1 MSEFSP
7 SSATQPG
14 VEPFRTLP
22 LTVSVNAQPSA
33 TLEPSDC
40 VGLQPWPR
48 SCCRLQWGELGP
60 RAMTS
65 SILSLQE
72 ILRHC
77 RTLPPSR
84 RAFYEALLTHGDVVA
99 VRVSYLPGAL
109 LWLVTTPTQ
118 ARLMREAHDP
128 AADVEATI
136 MSLPEAR
143 DLLTTV
149 GDAGPATVYE
159 AAAWLLA
166 PPPKEPRSPG
176 KGS

>member
-1 MSEFSP
+1 MNEFSP

-14 VEPFRTLP
+14 VEPFRALP
-22 LTVSVNAQPSA
+22 LTVSVKAQPSV

-40 VGLQPWPR
+40 MGLQPWPR
-48 SCCRLQWGELGP
+48 FCCRLEWGEIGP

-72 ILRHC
+72 ILTHC
-77 RTLPPSR
+77 RPLSPRR

-99 VRVSYLPGAL
+99 VKVNYLPGSL

-118 ARLMREAHDP
+118 ARMMREGHDP
-128 AADVEATI
+128 DAHVEATI
-136 MSLPEAR
+136 LSLQEAK
-143 DLLTTV
+143 DLLTSV

-166 PPPKEPRSPG
+166 PSPEEPQSPG
-176 KGS
+176 EGS

>member
-1 MSEFSP
+1 M
-7 SSATQPG
+7 
-14 VEPFRTLP
+14 
-22 LTVSVNAQPSA
+22 
-33 TLEPSDC
+33 
-40 VGLQPWPR
+40 GLDPWPR
-48 SCCRLQWGELGP
+48 SSSRLQGGELGP

-65 SILSLQE
+65 SILTLQE

-99 VRVSYLPGAL
+99 LRVSYLPGAL

-136 MSLPEAR
+136 LSLPEVT
-143 DLLTTV
+143 DLLTIV

-166 PPPKEPRSPG
+166 PPPTEPRSPG
-176 KGS
+176 NGS

>member
-1 MSEFSP
+1 MNEFSP

-14 VEPFRTLP
+14 VEPFRALP
-22 LTVSVNAQPSA
+22 LTVSVNAQSSVA
-33 TLEPSDC
+33 LEPSDC
-40 VGLQPWPR
+40 MGPDPWPR
-48 SCCRLQWGELGP
+48 SCSRLPWGELGP
-60 RAMTS
+60 TAMTP
-65 SILSLQE
+65 SIISLQD
-72 ILRHC
+72 ILKHC

-84 RAFYEALLTHGDVVA
+84 RACYEAVLTHGDVVA
-99 VRVSYLPGAL
+99 VRVNYLPGAL

-136 MSLPEAR
+136 LSLQEAR

-149 GDAGPATVYE
+149 GDAVPATVYE

-166 PPPKEPRSPG
+166 PAPAEAQRPG
-176 KGS
+176 EGS